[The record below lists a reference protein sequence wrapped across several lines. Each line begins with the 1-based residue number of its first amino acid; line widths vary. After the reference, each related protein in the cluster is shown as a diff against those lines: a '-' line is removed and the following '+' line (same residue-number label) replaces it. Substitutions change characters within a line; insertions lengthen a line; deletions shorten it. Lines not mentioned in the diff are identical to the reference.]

1 MNSSL
6 FLFSRVLLRRA
17 VLGVRDGLRRS
28 ILRTVTVLGGSLML
42 LVGAFVGSKVALAKL
57 MTFPGVGEVLATRI
71 PGLIFFMLMTM
82 LTISS
87 AVTFLG
93 VFFRSRE
100 SFFLFSLP
108 ISRRTVFFW
117 RWFESMIYSSWA
129 FPILVFPFHLALH
142 QTLQANVAYL
152 ASFPLFLVPF
162 TLLVGGAGAILACA
176 LAALGITWRLVR
188 RFLMVL
194 VAGFLV
200 YYTLT
205 GATSALPQL
214 DDDPVRFLQ
223 ATLAKF
229 SLGFSPY
236 SPAGWWFRGA
246 ESMRAG
252 ELTTAAGY
260 WCMMM
265 STGLTLLWVVL
276 AFAPGPLF
284 RLWAGWPG
292 ARTRRTVSSSGFFS
306 LDRLLGFLSPQ
317 TRAMVVKDARL
328 LARDPG
334 QWAQSVL
341 LFGLMATYVAGLRGM
356 AYQNLPLKW
365 RLLVTTANFGAIAG
379 ILASLGTRFFFPLP
393 SLEGKMAWLVRL
405 APVAPERA
413 LRLKLV
419 LGLAWTYPPTLALA
433 AGTIIMLDLPR
444 TLLFTAVLDTLLL
457 DIALMSLSV
466 GLGAILPEM
475 GQEETSKIVSGLGG
489 TVALLLGLSYVLV
502 ASGLI
507 AMQLGL
513 VPVLKFTTA
522 YLTGTAALSI
532 LSLGV
537 SYTVMKTAIHRV
549 RSLEVAA

>member
-1 MNSSL
+1 M
-6 FLFSRVLLRRA
+6 VY
-17 VLGVRDGLRRS
+17 
-28 ILRTVTVLGGSLML
+28 
-42 LVGAFVGSKVALAKL
+42 
-57 MTFPGVGEVLATRI
+57 
-71 PGLIFFMLMTM
+71 
-82 LTISS
+82 S
-87 AVTFLG
+87 A
-93 VFFRSRE
+93 
-100 SFFLFSLP
+100 
-108 ISRRTVFFW
+108 
-117 RWFESMIYSSWA
+117 WA

-142 QTLQANVAYL
+142 RTLHANAAYA

-162 TLLVGGAGAILACA
+162 TVLVGSAGAILACA
-176 LAALGITWRLVR
+176 LATFGITWQLIRRL
-188 RFLMVL
+188 LIACA
-194 VAGFLV
+194 AGFLV
-200 YYTLT
+200 YYLLT

-246 ESMRAG
+246 EAMRAG
-252 ELTTAAGY
+252 DLATALGY
-260 WCMMM
+260 WCVMM
-265 STGLTLLWVVL
+265 STGLALLWITL

-284 RLWAGWPG
+284 RLWAGWSG
-292 ARTRRTVSSSGFFS
+292 SRTKRSTTNTGFFS

-356 AYQNLPLKW
+356 AYQSLPLQW

-393 SLEGKMAWLVRL
+393 SLEGKMAWLIRL
-405 APVAPERA
+405 APVDPQQA

-444 TLLFTAVLDTLLL
+444 TLLFIAVLDTLLL

-489 TVALLLGLSYVLV
+489 TVALLLGLTYVLV
-502 ASGLI
+502 SAGLV
-507 AMQLGL
+507 ALQLGL
-513 VPVLKFTTA
+513 IPVLRFSTA
-522 YLTGTAALSI
+522 HLTGTAALTI
-532 LSLGV
+532 LSLGI
-537 SYTVMKTAIHRV
+537 SYTVMKSAAHRV